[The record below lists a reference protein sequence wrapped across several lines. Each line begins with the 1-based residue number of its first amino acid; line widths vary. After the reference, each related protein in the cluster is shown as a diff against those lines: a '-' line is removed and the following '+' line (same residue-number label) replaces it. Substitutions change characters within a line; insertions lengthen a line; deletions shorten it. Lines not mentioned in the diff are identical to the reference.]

1 MEERATITRQKCLKK
16 LNLNIPLLSV
26 RRLGSCSHNF
36 EEASSIISRQGL
48 PKSDTSERVPF
59 SWEQAPGKPKARPD
73 QLRLHEI
80 ISADQPPRPK
90 PPPGRWHQQHPT
102 ENIVIKEDGADGG
115 DDQFMIDS
123 CSLDDHNCCSNYNSD
138 DVVRDRFSDAVD
150 TISLSEAIDIL
161 EKSDR
166 VHELDASKLKM
177 VEAAGNLS
185 PSFMINRF
193 LPDANALAV
202 ESFCSRPNLHRDYWM
217 ITNNG
222 DDEYPLST
230 WRTFNSSTA
239 PASAT
244 ATAPLFLN
252 CFSHYWGD
260 LSLQF
265 DDSEDM
271 LIFNSL
277 HEALLSGW
285 SPSPAPVDCPS
296 PPPPVVHDHPQAAVA
311 QPPASYSCCSTFDDQ
326 NFVAFSQDIINQCPY
341 FQPVDY
347 YGGTAAVA
355 VTAKIERHYR
365 GVRKRPWGKFA
376 AEIRDRAKNGARV
389 WLGTY
394 ETAEEAALAY
404 DRAAFR
410 MRGSRALL
418 NFPHRIGSNE
428 PEPVR
433 VTAKRK
439 QTGPACGGLA
449 RTRSKRKPTV
459 SIGGG

>member
-222 DDEYPLST
+222 DGADSSS
-230 WRTFNSSTA
+230 RT
-239 PASAT
+239 
-244 ATAPLFLN
+244 
-252 CFSHYWGD
+252 
-260 LSLQF
+260 
-265 DDSEDM
+265 
-271 LIFNSL
+271 
-277 HEALLSGW
+277 
-285 SPSPAPVDCPS
+285 
-296 PPPPVVHDHPQAAVA
+296 
-311 QPPASYSCCSTFDDQ
+311 SCCSNYNKSSKGYYCTDDEFLRARDHEQLEQPNMKVCGLQ
-326 NFVAFSQDIINQCPY
+326 NLFS
-341 FQPVDY
+341 
-347 YGGTAAVA
+347 
-355 VTAKIERHYR
+355 
-365 GVRKRPWGKFA
+365 W
-376 AEIRDRAKNGARV
+376 
-389 WLGTY
+389 
-394 ETAEEAALAY
+394 
-404 DRAAFR
+404 R
-410 MRGSRALL
+410 MKHRL
-418 NFPHRIGSNE
+418 NLR
-428 PEPVR
+428 
-433 VTAKRK
+433 
-439 QTGPACGGLA
+439 C
-449 RTRSKRKPTV
+449 
-459 SIGGG
+459 

>member
-1 MEERATITRQKCLKK
+1 M
-16 LNLNIPLLSV
+16 
-26 RRLGSCSHNF
+26 
-36 EEASSIISRQGL
+36 
-48 PKSDTSERVPF
+48 
-59 SWEQAPGKPKARPD
+59 
-73 QLRLHEI
+73 
-80 ISADQPPRPK
+80 
-90 PPPGRWHQQHPT
+90 
-102 ENIVIKEDGADGG
+102 
-115 DDQFMIDS
+115 M
-123 CSLDDHNCCSNYNSD
+123 YN
-138 DVVRDRFSDAVD
+138 
-150 TISLSEAIDIL
+150 
-161 EKSDR
+161 
-166 VHELDASKLKM
+166 
-177 VEAAGNLS
+177 
-185 PSFMINRF
+185 
-193 LPDANALAV
+193 
-202 ESFCSRPNLHRDYWM
+202 DYG
-217 ITNNG
+217 TTTL
-222 DDEYPLST
+222 DEYPLST

-277 HEALLSGW
+277 HEALLSG
-285 SPSPAPVDCPS
+285 C
-296 PPPPVVHDHPQAAVA
+296 
-311 QPPASYSCCSTFDDQ
+311 
-326 NFVAFSQDIINQCPY
+326 QDIINQCPY

>member
-1 MEERATITRQKCLKK
+1 MIYIYRHTYIPKPYKYLRENSCSTITNFNPFFHLSLSLSLSLSLLCK
-16 LNLNIPLLSV
+16 L
-26 RRLGSCSHNF
+26 SCSTHNK
-36 EEASSIISRQGL
+36 ELIEAKYR
-48 PKSDTSERVPF
+48 
-59 SWEQAPGKPKARPD
+59 
-73 QLRLHEI
+73 
-80 ISADQPPRPK
+80 
-90 PPPGRWHQQHPT
+90 
-102 ENIVIKEDGADGG
+102 N
-115 DDQFMIDS
+115 MM
-123 CSLDDHNCCSNYNSD
+123 YN
-138 DVVRDRFSDAVD
+138 
-150 TISLSEAIDIL
+150 
-161 EKSDR
+161 
-166 VHELDASKLKM
+166 
-177 VEAAGNLS
+177 
-185 PSFMINRF
+185 
-193 LPDANALAV
+193 
-202 ESFCSRPNLHRDYWM
+202 DYG
-217 ITNNG
+217 TTTL
-222 DDEYPLST
+222 DEYPLST

-239 PASAT
+239 TASASAT